1 MRSELGLKRI
11 QNFIMSDTE
20 ELHVGDFNPSTYEHV
35 LPEGAHDFNDYDSE
49 YEEQHPELGFTDEQ
63 VEAEVAK
70 LDPEDKKFYEE
81 YREFLDTYYRQ
92 HGKIIEMPDLIKM
105 IMTGRYPEIPS
116 TTRKE
121 QDELREKL
129 MIETRK
135 REMSQQAGLE
145 EEPPRKIR
153 RIVPER
159 IGKII
164 DVTGDDDPDAPM
176 IIKITP
182 GVDPYAQLDLEEEE
196 LEYKVGDETASE
208 IHPDDDDADD
218 LSCITID
225 SLKHIDNDEVKE
237 IWKGMAKIKQQEGEY
252 YEKLAG
258 MVDEMT
264 PEVIYQTVKTT
275 PRPAT
280 ALPQCAED
288 LLTELG
294 NEELFRRILAVGYM
308 SYQAFEKNRKKR
320 LGETYKPN
328 TIREVAARFNIS
340 TSRLMDL
347 RRGAAINREDTQR
360 AKMLK
365 AEKKE
370 EDRGQNSYRIPCNF
384 TRRTSHST
392 TIHLQ
397 GVKETPNKNKIL
409 GPFRD
414 HQIFPK

>member
-1 MRSELGLKRI
+1 MRSELSLKRI

-92 HGKIIEMPDLIKM
+92 HGKIIEMPDLIKL

-116 TTRKE
+116 TTKKE
-121 QDELREKL
+121 QDELRDKL
-129 MIETRK
+129 LIETRK

-164 DVTGDDDPDAPM
+164 DVTGDDDPDAPV

-225 SLKHIDNDEVKE
+225 SLKYIDNDKVKN
-237 IWKGMAKIKQQEGEY
+237 IWQGMAKLKRQEGDY
-252 YEKLAG
+252 YSELAD
-258 MVDEMT
+258 MVDEMS
-264 PEVIYQTVKTT
+264 PETIYQSVQAT

-280 ALPQCAED
+280 TLPQCAED

-294 NEELFRRILAVGYM
+294 NEELFRRVLAVGYM

-370 EDRGQNSYRIPCNF
+370 ETEGKTPTGSRAASPEEQATPQPS
-384 TRRTSHST
+384 TS
-392 TIHLQ
+392 
-397 GVKETPNKNKIL
+397 KE
-409 GPFRD
+409 
-414 HQIFPK
+414 

>member
-20 ELHVGDFNPSTYEHV
+20 ELHIGDFNPSTYEHV
-35 LPEGAHDFNDYDSE
+35 LPEGAHDFNDYASE

-70 LDPEDKKFYEE
+70 LDPEDKKFYKE
-81 YREFLDTYYRQ
+81 YREFLDTYYPQ
-92 HGKIIEMPDLIKM
+92 HGKIIEMPDLIKL
-105 IMTGRYPEIPS
+105 IMTGQYPEIPS

-129 MIETRK
+129 MIQARK
-135 REMSQQAGLE
+135 REMSLQAGLE

-225 SLKHIDNDEVKE
+225 SLKYIDNDKVKN
-237 IWKGMAKIKQQEGEY
+237 IWQGMAKLKRQEGDY
-252 YEKLAG
+252 YSELAD
-258 MVDEMT
+258 MVDEMS
-264 PEVIYQTVKTT
+264 PETIYQSVQAT

-280 ALPQCAED
+280 TLPQCAED

-294 NEELFRRILAVGYM
+294 SEELFRRILAVGYM
-308 SYQAFEKNRKKR
+308 SYQAFEKNCKKR

-370 EDRGQNSYRIPCNF
+370 EAEGKTPTGSRAASPEEQATPQPS
-384 TRRTSHST
+384 TS
-392 TIHLQ
+392 
-397 GVKETPNKNKIL
+397 KE
-409 GPFRD
+409 
-414 HQIFPK
+414 

>member
-1 MRSELGLKRI
+1 
-11 QNFIMSDTE
+11 
-20 ELHVGDFNPSTYEHV
+20 
-35 LPEGAHDFNDYDSE
+35 
-49 YEEQHPELGFTDEQ
+49 
-63 VEAEVAK
+63 
-70 LDPEDKKFYEE
+70 
-81 YREFLDTYYRQ
+81 
-92 HGKIIEMPDLIKM
+92 
-105 IMTGRYPEIPS
+105 
-116 TTRKE
+116 
-121 QDELREKL
+121 
-129 MIETRK
+129 
-135 REMSQQAGLE
+135 
-145 EEPPRKIR
+145 
-153 RIVPER
+153 
-159 IGKII
+159 
-164 DVTGDDDPDAPM
+164 M

-208 IHPDDDDADD
+208 IHPDDDDADH

-237 IWKGMAKIKQQEGEY
+237 IWKVMAKIKQQEGEY

-275 PRPAT
+275 PRAAT

-320 LGETYKPN
+320 LGESYKPN

-347 RRGAAINREDTQR
+347 RWGAAINREDTQR

-370 EDRGQNSYRIPCNF
+370 EAEGKTPTGSRA
-384 TRRTSHST
+384 TSPEEQATPQPST
-392 TIHLQ
+392 S
-397 GVKETPNKNKIL
+397 KE
-409 GPFRD
+409 
-414 HQIFPK
+414 

>member
-1 MRSELGLKRI
+1 
-11 QNFIMSDTE
+11 MSDSE
-20 ELHVGDFNPSTYEHV
+20 ELNIGDFDPSTYQHV
-35 LPEGAHDFNDYDSE
+35 LPEGAHDYDDYDSE
-49 YEEQHPELGFTDEQ
+49 YEEEHPELGFTDAQ
-63 VEAEVAK
+63 VEEEVKK
-70 LDPEDKKFYEE
+70 LNPEDKKFYEE
-81 YREFLDTYYRQ
+81 YRDYLDAYYRQ
-92 HGKIIEMPDLIKM
+92 HGRIIEMSDLIKL

-116 TTRKE
+116 TTKKE

-153 RIVPER
+153 RVVPEM

-164 DVTGDDDPDAPM
+164 DVTGEDDPDAPT

-182 GVDPYAQLDLEEEE
+182 GVNPYSQLDMEEEE
-196 LEYKVGDETASE
+196 LEYKVGDESTSE
-208 IHPDDDDADD
+208 IHPDDDEADD

-225 SLKHIDNDEVKE
+225 SLKHIDNDKVKE
-237 IWKGMAKIKQQEGEY
+237 IWSGMAKLKQQEGEY

-264 PEVIYQTVKTT
+264 PEVIYQSVQAT
-275 PRPAT
+275 PRPST

-294 NEELFRRILAVGYM
+294 SEELFRRVLAIGYM
-308 SYQAFEKNRKKR
+308 SWQGFEKNRRKR
-320 LGETYKPN
+320 LGEKYKPN
-328 TIREVAARFNIS
+328 TVREVAAKFDIS

-347 RRGAAINREDTQR
+347 RRGAAINREDTQCS
-360 AKMLK
+360 KMLK

-370 EDRGQNSYRIPCNF
+370 EAEGKTPTGSRAASPEEQSTPQPS
-384 TRRTSHST
+384 TS
-392 TIHLQ
+392 Q
-397 GVKETPNKNKIL
+397 E
-409 GPFRD
+409 
-414 HQIFPK
+414 

>member
-1 MRSELGLKRI
+1 
-11 QNFIMSDTE
+11 MSDTE
-20 ELHVGDFNPSTYEHV
+20 ELHAGDFNPSTYEHV

-49 YEEQHPELGFTDEQ
+49 YEEQHPKLGFTDEQ

-81 YREFLDTYYRQ
+81 YHGFLDTYYRQ
-92 HGKIIEMPDLIKM
+92 HGKIIEIPDLIKL
-105 IMTGRYPEIPS
+105 IMMGWYPEIPS

-121 QDELREKL
+121 QDELRDKL
-129 MIETRK
+129 LIETRK

-164 DVTGDDDPDAPM
+164 DVAGDDDPDAPI
-176 IIKITP
+176 IIKIMP

-208 IHPDDDDADD
+208 IHPDDNDADD

-225 SLKHIDNDEVKE
+225 SLKYIDNDKVKN
-237 IWKGMAKIKQQEGEY
+237 IWQGMAKLKRQEGDY
-252 YEKLAG
+252 YSKLAD
-258 MVDEMT
+258 MVDEMS
-264 PEVIYQTVKTT
+264 PETIYQSVQVT

-280 ALPQCAED
+280 TLPQCAED

-294 NEELFRRILAVGYM
+294 NEELFRRVLAVGYM
-308 SYQAFEKNRKKR
+308 SYQAFEKNHEKR

-347 RRGAAINREDTQR
+347 RRGAAINREATQR

-370 EDRGQNSYRIPCNF
+370 EAEGKTPTGSRA
-384 TRRTSHST
+384 TSPEEPATPQPST
-392 TIHLQ
+392 S
-397 GVKETPNKNKIL
+397 KE
-409 GPFRD
+409 
-414 HQIFPK
+414 

>member
-1 MRSELGLKRI
+1 
-11 QNFIMSDTE
+11 MSDTE

-35 LPEGAHDFNDYDSE
+35 LPEGAHDFDDYDSE

-81 YREFLDTYYRQ
+81 YHGFLDTYYRQ
-92 HGKIIEMPDLIKM
+92 HGKIIEMPDLIKL
-105 IMTGRYPEIPS
+105 IMMGRYPEIPS

-121 QDELREKL
+121 QDELRGKL
-129 MIETRK
+129 LIETRK

-182 GVDPYAQLDLEEEE
+182 GVDPYTQLDLEEEE

-225 SLKHIDNDEVKE
+225 SLKHIDNDKVKE
-237 IWKGMAKIKQQEGEY
+237 IWAGMSKIKHQEGEY
-252 YEKLAG
+252 YEQLAG
-258 MVDEMT
+258 MVDEMM
-264 PEVIYQTVKTT
+264 PEVIYQTVQMT

-294 NEELFRRILAVGYM
+294 NEELFCRILAVGYM
-308 SYQAFEKNRKKR
+308 SYQAFEKNCKKR

-328 TIREVAARFNIS
+328 TIREVAARFDIS

-370 EDRGQNSYRIPCNF
+370 ETEGKTPTGSRA
-384 TRRTSHST
+384 TSPEEQATPQPST
-392 TIHLQ
+392 S
-397 GVKETPNKNKIL
+397 KE
-409 GPFRD
+409 
-414 HQIFPK
+414 